1 MESIVRVCVSCHK
14 IDQGHG
20 EWTTLAGHPLG
31 KTKKSLCPNCC
42 RSRFPQ
48 FYDDLGPPVKE
59 KQGVSAIL
67 TSFTK
72 IIKT

>member
-1 MESIVRVCVSCHK
+1 MKAIVRVCVSCHK

-20 EWTTLAGHPLG
+20 LWTTLAGHSPG
-31 KTKKSLCPNCC
+31 KTKKSLCPDCC

-48 FYDDLGPPVKE
+48 FYDDLGSPVKA
-59 KQGVSAIL
+59 KKGVSAIL
-67 TSFTK
+67 TSITR